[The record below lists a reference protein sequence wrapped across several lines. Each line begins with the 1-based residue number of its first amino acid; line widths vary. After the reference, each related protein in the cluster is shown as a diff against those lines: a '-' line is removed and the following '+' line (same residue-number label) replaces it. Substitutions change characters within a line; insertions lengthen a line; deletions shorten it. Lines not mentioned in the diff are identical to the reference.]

1 MIFLSQNPMISVTF
15 EINTKRKLKHHLNL
29 ILTTSIFL
37 LFTQEYIA
45 QEIKFVA
52 ASKIDSE
59 NIIISKINY
68 KKKHKNYAS
77 VLLENEKI
85 SEHLKNNGYLLLTND
100 SVIKKNATYISY
112 FSLNQKIDT
121 IELNIE
127 NKTSIYV
134 KEYNPF
140 RNKIKIPILELK
152 KLMSGISK
160 KLAQEGSVF
169 SEVKLENIA
178 IKNKRLFAKLNVK
191 RSEKRIINKTI
202 IKGYKEFP
210 TSFLKNYYSLNNK
223 AFFNEEK
230 ISEIS
235 KLTKNLNFVEEI
247 KKPEILFKEDS
258 TLLYIYVKKKKNNSF
273 DALVNFASEENGDI
287 LFNGNIDLKL
297 SNILNSGENLELFW
311 NSIGLERQEFKFKIE
326 KPYIFNSK
334 ISPEAVFS
342 IYKQDSSFVNTK
354 LETSFNYSLNN
365 KNRIALNYSSESS
378 NNLIEADNNIISY
391 SNYFIGL
398 SYEYKIPSNNLFL
411 NNKLFIN
418 IKPSFGNRKS
428 NDTNTQ
434 QFKVIA
440 SASYIY
446 EINTKNNIYIKN
458 ETGYLDTGLVL
469 NNELF
474 RIGGANSI
482 RGFNEQSIFTEK
494 FTFFNTEYRYLTSKT
509 SYLYSLFDF
518 GQFKSN
524 KKNNSLLSLG
534 FGYLFST
541 SNYKINIA
549 TAIGKV
555 GSEKFD
561 FKNSKLIISWINYF

>member
-1 MIFLSQNPMISVTF
+1 MIFLTQNSMISVTF

-152 KLMSGISK
+152 KLISGISK

-247 KKPEILFKEDS
+247 KKPEVLFKQDS
-258 TLLYIYVKKKKNNSF
+258 TILYIYVKKKNNNSF
-273 DALVNFASEENGDI
+273 DALVNFASEENGDL

-297 SNILNSGENLELFW
+297 NNILNSGEKLELFW
-311 NSIGLERQEFKFKIE
+311 NSIGQERQEFKFKIE

-334 ISPEAVFS
+334 ISPEIEFS

-354 LETSFNYSLNN
+354 LNTFFNYSINN
-365 KNRIALNYSSESS
+365 KNRLALNYSSESS
-378 NNLIEADNNIISY
+378 NNLIETNNNTDSF
-391 SNYFIGL
+391 SNFFLGF
-398 SYEYKIPSNNLFL
+398 SYEYKIPSNNLLL
-411 NNKLFIN
+411 NNKLVIN
-418 IKPSFGNRKS
+418 ITPSFGNRTS
-428 NDTNTQ
+428 NNTSTQ
-434 QFKVIA
+434 QFKIITNT
-440 SASYIY
+440 SYLF
-446 EINTKNNIYIKN
+446 EVNTRNNIYVKN
-458 ETGYLDTGLVL
+458 KTGYLDSASPL

-482 RGFNEQSIFTEK
+482 RGFNEQSIFTQS
-494 FTFFNTEYRYLTSKT
+494 FTYFNTEYRYLTSKS
-509 SYLYSLFDF
+509 SYLYSILDF
-518 GQFKSN
+518 GQFKIN
-524 KKNNSLLSLG
+524 KKTNTILSLG
-534 FGYLFST
+534 LGYLFST
-541 SNYKINIA
+541 KNFKVNIA
-549 TAIGKV
+549 TAIGKR
-555 GSEKFD
+555 GSDNFD
-561 FKNSKLIISWINYF
+561 FNNSKIIISWINYF

>member
-1 MIFLSQNPMISVTF
+1 MISVTF

-152 KLMSGISK
+152 KLISGISK

-247 KKPEILFKEDS
+247 KKPEVLFKQDS
-258 TLLYIYVKKKKNNSF
+258 TILYIYVKKKNNNSF
-273 DALVNFASEENGDI
+273 DALVNFASEENGDL

-297 SNILNSGENLELFW
+297 NNILNSGEKLELFW
-311 NSIGLERQEFKFKIE
+311 NSIGQERQEFKFKIE

-334 ISPEAVFS
+334 ISPEIEFS

-354 LETSFNYSLNN
+354 LNTFFNYSINN
-365 KNRIALNYSSESS
+365 KNRLALNYSSESS
-378 NNLIEADNNIISY
+378 NNLIETNNNTDSF
-391 SNYFIGL
+391 SNFFLGF
-398 SYEYKIPSNNLFL
+398 SYEYKIPSNNLLL
-411 NNKLFIN
+411 NNKLVIN
-418 IKPSFGNRKS
+418 ITPSFGNRTS
-428 NDTNTQ
+428 NNTSTQ
-434 QFKVIA
+434 QFKIITNT
-440 SASYIY
+440 SYLF
-446 EINTKNNIYIKN
+446 EVNTRNNIYVKN
-458 ETGYLDTGLVL
+458 KTGYLDSASPL

-482 RGFNEQSIFTEK
+482 RGFNEQSIFTQS
-494 FTFFNTEYRYLTSKT
+494 FTYFNTEYRYLTSKS
-509 SYLYSLFDF
+509 SYLYSILDF
-518 GQFKSN
+518 GQFKIN
-524 KKNNSLLSLG
+524 KKTNTILSLG
-534 FGYLFST
+534 LGYLFST
-541 SNYKINIA
+541 KNFKVNIA
-549 TAIGKV
+549 TAIGKR
-555 GSEKFD
+555 GSDNFD
-561 FKNSKLIISWINYF
+561 FNNSKIIISWINYF

>member
-1 MIFLSQNPMISVTF
+1 MISVTF

-68 KKKHKNYAS
+68 KKKQKNYAS

>member
-1 MIFLSQNPMISVTF
+1 MISVTF